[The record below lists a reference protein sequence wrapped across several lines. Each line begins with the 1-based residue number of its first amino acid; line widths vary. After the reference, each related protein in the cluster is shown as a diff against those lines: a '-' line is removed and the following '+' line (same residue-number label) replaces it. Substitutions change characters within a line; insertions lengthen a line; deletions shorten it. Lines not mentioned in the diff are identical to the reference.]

1 MATKSSLQTQ
11 SDSWLIYVDLCS
23 LIGRTCED
31 DLAPCTDFRFV
42 QHSQH
47 KHPLVRT
54 NITISRHLKTA
65 FIPTSARSFTMYHH
79 VISVEVDILGPLQC
93 LRPTRAAK
101 RLCPSASSRVPS
113 GAPLSP
119 YLRARCLS
127 TADTRTDTLQYIE
140 LINIR
145 IAEFDK

>member
-54 NITISRHLKTA
+54 CTISRHFHGFHPHKRQK
-65 FIPTSARSFTMYHH
+65 FHH

-127 TADTRTDTLQYIE
+127 TADTRTDTLQYLQHILE
-140 LINIR
+140 LS
-145 IAEFDK
+145 